1 MKMFCYL
8 RRSAKSFVPVIFG
21 FAALFLVAAPLQAVE
36 PIELAPNPNPAGNTI
51 DTPADFGEPPV
62 VTARNGINYTN
73 NGTIKLWGSFNN
85 NGTIN
90 NNGTLTDTVQW
101 IDHNNNAGAVWN
113 NNAGAN
119 MDNGNGHFH
128 NAAGAVFNNY
138 GTYANAG
145 MVYNFGTITNHA
157 GGYYWNGVQTWNY
170 NTFVNNGT
178 YEGWIYRNYGGTTTN
193 NGTWIH
199 HSGIVQNVAGA
210 TFNNNGTMTTEGV
223 TGITN
228 EGAFNNNA
236 GASITNAAGC
246 TYRNKN
252 NGIFNNAGT
261 ITSSGT
267 VNIESGTFNNT
278 GTFTNN
284 GTLSNF
290 GGATLNSSGTL
301 TNNTGKTFTNGGTFT
316 NTGSLNNAGTL
327 NNTGTLEL
335 TSGSSYNFTGGTMNN
350 NNNGTL
356 ILRRDFT
363 LDGTTSGTVNLNT
376 GSTLQN
382 YATLTNPAGHTQVN
396 NGTFLNN
403 SGGTFINNGTF
414 TTSTTFI
421 NNGRFQGTGTTN
433 GDVINNGT
441 IAPGNSIGT
450 MHINSAY
457 VQNPGSTYEV
467 EINSWGQSD
476 RIVTNGTATLNGGT
490 VFVIPSGLFL
500 ANTPYTYTIL
510 NAAAGVTGAFS
521 NLTTNSAFLANM
533 YLTYLP
539 RDVLLT
545 FTRKSFQTVCET
557 ENQCA
562 VAGGLE
568 GGSPVAAGDMRDI
581 LDMILVM
588 NGPQARNAYDQ
599 MGGYI
604 HTAIPAIAFSS
615 YNQYRN
621 MMAAR
626 MAGFVSGGPSNGL
639 AVKPVMISSRTDTG
653 NDAQGRLLAAANT
666 TLPGNT
672 IKTMP
677 AWGLWIDTY
686 GSLSGRRAD
695 DVSSRYDYNTAG
707 VIAGFDKKI
716 TPSFLVGASAGY
728 SYTKA
733 DLKDLSED
741 ARISSYQGS
750 LYGIYTKGPWY
761 VSGIGSYAFNTYDT
775 SRDMAFGT
783 VSRSAS
789 ASYNSH
795 LFAGY
800 FEGGYKLA
808 TTYADIIPFAA
819 FQATYLARQSFSEDG
834 AGVLSLDADKEN
846 TASYITS
853 LGIRLRKEYAIPAGT
868 LTPEVRV
875 RWDHELSND
884 NHSLRASFAGYPQTA
899 FTVNADRPDRDR
911 LAAGIGINLKMKENI
926 YLNLSYDGYF
936 SHDTTQH
943 SGMFGFQY
951 KF

>member
-1 MKMFCYL
+1 MKIFHRENKAVRTFSL
-8 RRSAKSFVPVIFG
+8 GIVIFAFSILSLAFLPAHAG
-21 FAALFLVAAPLQAVE
+21 QLFPS
-36 PIELAPNPNPAGNTI
+36 PNPAGNTI
-51 DTPADFGEPPV
+51 DTPADFGDPPA
-62 VTARNGINYTN
+62 VTAHNDINYTN
-73 NGTIKLWGSFNN
+73 NGTVKLWGSFDN
-85 NGTIN
+85 NGTFN
-90 NNGTLTDTVQW
+90 NNGTLTDIVQF
-101 IDHNNNAGAVWN
+101 INHNNNAGAVWN
-113 NNAGAN
+113 NNAGAS

-138 GTYANAG
+138 GTYTNAG
-145 MVYNFGTITNHA
+145 MVYNYGTITNHA
-157 GGYYWNGVQTWNY
+157 GGHYWNGVQTWNY
-170 NTFVNNGT
+170 NSFVNNGT
-178 YEGWIYRNYGGTTTN
+178 YEGWIYRNYAGTTTN

-223 TGITN
+223 AGIYN
-228 EGAFNNNA
+228 EGGTFNNNA

-252 NGIFNNAGT
+252 GGIFNNAGT
-261 ITSSGT
+261 ITNSGT
-267 VNIESGTFNNT
+267 VNIESGAFNNT
-278 GTFTNN
+278 GTLTNN

-290 GGATLNSSGTL
+290 GGAVLNSSGTL

-316 NTGSLNNAGTL
+316 NTGYLNNAGTL
-327 NNTGTLEL
+327 NNSGSLEL
-335 TSGSSYNFTGGTMNN
+335 ASGSSYNFTGGTINN

-382 YATLTNPAGHTQVN
+382 YATLTNPVGHTQVN

-414 TTSTTFI
+414 STSTTFI

-450 MHINSAY
+450 MYINSAY
-457 VQNPGSTYEV
+457 VQNAGSTYEV
-467 EINSWGQSD
+467 EINGSGQSD

-510 NAAAGVTGAFS
+510 NAAGGVTGMFS
-521 NLTTNSAFLANM
+521 NLTANSAFLTNM

-545 FTRKSFQTVCET
+545 FTRKSLQTVCET
-557 ENQCA
+557 QNQCA

-568 GGSPVAAGDMRDI
+568 GGYPVAAGDMRNI
-581 LDMILVM
+581 LNMILVM
-588 NGPQARNAYDQ
+588 SGPEARNAYDRT
-599 MGGYI
+599 GGYI
-604 HTAIPAIAFSS
+604 HTAIPAIVFSS
-615 YNQYRN
+615 YNQYRD

-626 MAGFVSGGPSNGL
+626 MAGFVSGGPSNGP
-639 AVKPVMISSRTDTG
+639 AVKPVMISFRTDTG
-653 NDAQGRLLAAANT
+653 NDAQNRLLTAANT
-666 TLPGNT
+666 TLPGSTN
-672 IKTMP
+672 KTMP
-677 AWGLWIDTY
+677 AWGFWMDTY
-686 GSLSGRRAD
+686 GSFSGRRAD

-707 VIAGFDKKI
+707 VIAGFDKKV

-728 SYTKA
+728 SYAKA

-750 LYGIYTKGPWY
+750 LYGVYTKGPWY

-775 SRDMAFGT
+775 SRDMAFAA
-783 VSRSAS
+783 VSRSAN

-800 FEGGYKLA
+800 LEGGYKVV
-808 TTYADIIPFAA
+808 TKFADIIPFAA

-834 AGVLSLDADKEN
+834 AGALSLNVDKEN
-846 TASYITS
+846 TASYIVS
-853 LGIRLRKEYAIPAGT
+853 AGIRLRKEYAIPAGT
-868 LTPEVRV
+868 LTPELRV

-884 NHSLRASFAGYPQTA
+884 NHSLRASFTGYPQTA
-899 FTVNADRPDRDR
+899 FTVNADTPDRDR

-936 SHDTTQH
+936 SHDTTRH
-943 SGMFGFQY
+943 SGMLGFQY